1 MSLPIVKL
9 GEYVAVQNGYAFKS
23 EEYAEFGHFV
33 MRITNVQQGYI
44 SNNNP
49 KYVAI
54 QDNSK
59 LKQFILD
66 EGDIL
71 MSLTGDVGRVGVIK
85 KNHLPAVLNQR
96 VAKLK
101 IKSKAVDKNYLFWFL
116 NSESTRIKIESYG
129 YGVAQKNVS
138 SKQIELLEIPL
149 PPLAEQQR
157 IAAILDKA
165 ELVKRKRQLANEKLD
180 ELAQSV
186 FIEMFG
192 DPIKNEKGW
201 KIVKLSQLV
210 YKLGSGSTPTGGDA
224 SYKDFGISL
233 IRSLNVHNGKF
244 KYKNLA
250 YIDDV
255 QAKKLSNVSVESGDI
270 LLNITGA
277 SVARVCVT
285 PNNVLP
291 ARVNQHVMII
301 RPKEIVN
308 NIFLEKLL
316 LTKQMQNNLL
326 GISGSGATRE
336 SITKA
341 QAEELEIILP
351 EINLQNKF
359 SAVMM
364 EIEKLALK
372 ENFGE
377 NSIVNLLN
385 SIQSKAFS
393 GQL

>member
-1 MSLPIVKL
+1 MTWPKVKL
-9 GEYVAVQNGYAFKS
+9 GEL
-23 EEYAEFGHFV
+23 AEFINGAAFRPEDWGDDGLKIIRIQNLTDKNKPFNHTKRVVDKKLFV
-33 MRITNVQQGYI
+33 H
-44 SNNNP
+44 
-49 KYVAI
+49 K
-54 QDNSK
+54 
-59 LKQFILD
+59 
-66 EGDIL
+66 GDIL
-71 MSLTGDVGRVGVIK
+71 VSWSATLGVYIWDRDEVG
-85 KNHLPAVLNQR
+85 LLNQHIFK
-96 VAKLK
+96 VVPNLK
-101 IKSKAVDKNYLFWFL
+101 VIDKNYLEKSLVGALTDMNKHLHGATMKHVNRGEFL
-116 NSESTRIKIESYG
+116 AT
-129 YGVAQKNVS
+129 
-138 SKQIELLEIPL
+138 EILL
-149 PPLAEQQR
+149 PPLVEQQR
-157 IAAILDKA
+157 IASILDKA
-165 ELVKRKRQLANEKLD
+165 ELVKRKRELAIEKLD

-192 DPIKNEKGW
+192 DPIKNEKSW
-201 KIVKLSQLV
+201 KIVKLSQLA

-277 SVARVCVT
+277 SVARVCIV
-285 PNNVLP
+285 PKDILP

-316 LTKQMQNNLL
+316 LTKQMQNKLL

-359 SAVMM
+359 SAIMM
-364 EIEKLALK
+364 EMEKLALK
-372 ENFGE
+372 ENCGE
-377 NSIVNLLN
+377 NKIINLFN

>member
-1 MSLPIVKL
+1 
-9 GEYVAVQNGYAFKS
+9 
-23 EEYAEFGHFV
+23 
-33 MRITNVQQGYI
+33 
-44 SNNNP
+44 
-49 KYVAI
+49 
-54 QDNSK
+54 
-59 LKQFILD
+59 
-66 EGDIL
+66 
-71 MSLTGDVGRVGVIK
+71 
-85 KNHLPAVLNQR
+85 
-96 VAKLK
+96 
-101 IKSKAVDKNYLFWFL
+101 
-116 NSESTRIKIESYG
+116 
-129 YGVAQKNVS
+129 
-138 SKQIELLEIPL
+138 
-149 PPLAEQQR
+149 
-157 IAAILDKA
+157 
-165 ELVKRKRQLANEKLD
+165 
-180 ELAQSV
+180 
-186 FIEMFG
+186 MFG

-201 KIVKLSQLV
+201 KIAKLAQLV
-210 YKLGSGSTPTGGDA
+210 HKLGSGSTPTGGDA
-224 SYKDFGISL
+224 SYKYFGISL

-250 YIDDV
+250 YIDDI

-277 SVARVCVT
+277 SVARVCIA
-285 PNNVLP
+285 PKNVLP

-316 LTKQMQNNLL
+316 LTRQMQNNLL

-377 NSIVNLLN
+377 NNIVNLFN
-385 SIQSKAFS
+385 SIQSQSFS